1 MAWKLEG
8 ESFTSDRLPYAICL
22 ALVYMLYTE
31 QLKFYL

>member
-22 ALVYMLYTE
+22 ALVYMLYAE